1 MKTLTLFPEY
11 AINDESS
18 LGPRNPKDMKKKQ
31 LDQLRAASTVKSEQR
46 FFVVLP
52 TKEAHQSVH
61 PTEGPIGYAQRMHPK
76 LAEKIQD
83 LVSEGIT
90 SVPEVTRALK
100 YFVNHTLCP
109 DFKPNISDRAYYP
122 TADDIR
128 NHIYRAQ
135 KSCQLSHL
143 DQENLRM
150 KIEEWRK
157 ENPEK
162 LFLFRPFTDSEPDTK
177 EHLPDTSATPSSD
190 SHSLLFIH
198 QDPWQ
203 QRLLTKYGNTIS
215 LLDATYKT
223 TKYELPLFV

>member
-18 LGPRNPKDMKKKQ
+18 LGPRNLKDMKKKQ

-52 TKEAHQSVH
+52 TKEAHHSVH

-177 EHLPDTSATPSSD
+177 EHLPDTSATP
-190 SHSLLFIH
+190 
-198 QDPWQ
+198 
-203 QRLLTKYGNTIS
+203 
-215 LLDATYKT
+215 
-223 TKYELPLFV
+223 